1 MGMEHGSIAG
11 GSPSTTE
18 RVERASRTVIHV
30 FGAMVAA
37 GAMFTMLALIPNCTA
52 FFKER
57 QLRAVQAGVRV
68 DLKLISD
75 AEQAFFARHGFYTTD
90 LAFLRIN
97 PKMVV
102 YKFGFTEPADA
113 SVGSSVDGL
122 DPSRKDTDVIKTR
135 YPDAQIEYSS
145 LTKLET
151 IRFERLASY
160 CPDCTATKTGFKAV
174 AAANLDLDPVLD
186 VWTIDEKGHV
196 THVSDDRAE

>member
-1 MGMEHGSIAG
+1 MEHGSITG
-11 GSPSTTE
+11 GHSTTE

-37 GAMFTMLALIPNCTA
+37 GVMFTMLALIPHCTA

-57 QLRAVQAGVRV
+57 QLRAIQAGVRV

-90 LAFLRIN
+90 FAFLRIN

-102 YKFGFTEPADA
+102 YKFGFVEPADVA
-113 SVGSSVDGL
+113 VGWVDGL
-122 DPSRKDTDVIKTR
+122 DPSRKDTDVIKKR
-135 YPDAQIEYSS
+135 YSDARIEYSS
-145 LTKLET
+145 LTKLEA
-151 IRFERLASY
+151 IPFEGLARY

-174 AAANLDLDPVLD
+174 AAANLDSDPVLD
-186 VWTIDEKGHV
+186 VWTIDEKGNV